1 MFRFLKNKNTVKAQ
15 NIYSLELI
23 EKRWKTSSIQLMADL
38 GFDLPSEY
46 FDWLVSRKEHS
57 AKCSLEG
64 GETLDFWPLDEEN
77 FKHTSKIA
85 GFLSITIGVFSSGSH
100 VVMALSGPPS
110 KVMFIDNDG
119 SGNQIYLI
127 ATYENFFSSLS

>member
-1 MFRFLKNKNTVKAQ
+1 MFRLLKKTNTVKAQ
-15 NIYSLELI
+15 NFFSLELI
-23 EKRWKTSSIQLMADL
+23 EKRWETSNIQLMADL
-38 GFDLPSEY
+38 GFDFPPKY
-46 FDWLVSRKEHS
+46 FDWLVSRKEHA

-64 GETLDFWPLDEEN
+64 DETLDFWPLDEDN
-77 FKHTSKIA
+77 FKYTSKIA

-100 VVMALSGPPS
+100 VIMALNGPPS

-127 ATYENFFSSLS
+127 TTYEKFFSSLS